1 VTARFLADKSALAR
15 MDTPAVATRLGP
27 LLTEGLVATC
37 AVVDLE
43 VLYSARS
50 PADYE
55 ALREER
61 RAFPDVPITPAV
73 MERALQVQRLL
84 ARKGRHRVPIPDL
97 IIAATAE
104 SAGLAVL
111 HYDADYEHIAT
122 ATGQPHRWVVPR
134 GTV

>member
-1 VTARFLADKSALAR
+1 VNARFLADKSALAR

-55 ALREER
+55 ALWEER
-61 RAFPDVPITPAV
+61 RAFTDVPITPAV

-111 HYDADYEHIAT
+111 HYNADYEHIAT
-122 ATGQPHRWVVPR
+122 TTGQPHRWVVPR

>member
-1 VTARFLADKSALAR
+1 VKARFLVDKSALAH

-37 AVVDLE
+37 AVADLE
-43 VLYSARS
+43 VLYSARG

-61 RAFPDVPITPAV
+61 RAFAEVPITPAV
-73 MERALQVQRLL
+73 MERALHVQRLL
-84 ARKGRHRVPIPDL
+84 ARSGRHRVPIPDL

-104 SAGLAVL
+104 SADLTVL
-111 HYDADYEHIAT
+111 HYDADYEQIAT
-122 ATGQPHRWVVPR
+122 VTGQPQAWVVPR
-134 GTV
+134 GTI

>member
-1 VTARFLADKSALAR
+1 MTARFLADKSALAR

-61 RAFPDVPITPAV
+61 RAFPDVPVTPAV